1 MADGRGGDPADRA
14 TPQTVTQILRYW
26 TRQKDFNAFRACLP
40 ILGTDGSLTNVAVD
54 SPARGKVFAKTGTL
68 VGFDQLDQLLL
79 VQAKALGG
87 YFQRADG
94 RWVVFN
100 VVVNNAGGAPDVS
113 AVLSAN
119 EDVGQIAA
127 QLWKEANQ

>member
-1 MADGRGGDPADRA
+1 
-14 TPQTVTQILRYW
+14 
-26 TRQKDFNAFRACLP
+26 
-40 ILGTDGSLTNVAVD
+40 
-54 SPARGKVFAKTGTL
+54 
-68 VGFDQLDQLLL
+68 

-100 VVVNNAGGAPDVS
+100 VVVNDAGGAPDVS

-127 QLWKEANQ
+127 QLWKEANR